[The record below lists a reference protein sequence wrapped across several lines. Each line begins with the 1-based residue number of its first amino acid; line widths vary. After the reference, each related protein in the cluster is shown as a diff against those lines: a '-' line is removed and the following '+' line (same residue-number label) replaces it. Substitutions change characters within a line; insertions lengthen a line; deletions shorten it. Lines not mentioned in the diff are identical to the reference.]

1 MFKDVFPLFSSKTV
15 QTTYVKCKKVQ
26 TCFVLFLQYTNKNII
41 CISKTGLWLNL
52 THSPLWKSH
61 FGLMHFYL
69 RGGGEG
75 GGVAAIAQLHQLVL
89 KGGEKKQ
96 LAGYSKYTL
105 YNQHEELHTVSR
117 NSEKFLKVADAN
129 LYISYIWKNYLKYKF
144 ENYIQY
150 LENILGNFSEC
161 VH

>member
-1 MFKDVFPLFSSKTV
+1 MAKFNPFPPL
-15 QTTYVKCKKVQ
+15 KV
-26 TCFVLFLQYTNKNII
+26 TF
-41 CISKTGLWLNL
+41 W
-52 THSPLWKSH
+52 THALLPE
-61 FGLMHFYL
+61 
-69 RGGGEG
+69 GGGEG
-75 GGVAAIAQLHQLVL
+75 GKVAAIAQLHQLVL

-144 ENYIQY
+144 ENYIFGKY
-150 LENILGNFSEC
+150 
-161 VH
+161 